1 MEAVSIRAVA
11 DAVGVTPPSIYLHFA
26 DKDELFF
33 EVCRRRF
40 ADFGLALMEA
50 LEGLDDP
57 VDELRAL
64 GRAYIRYGLD
74 NPEHYRILFGQKVA
88 MPDSADG
95 PEDLPGLQ
103 AFQLLVDTVGRGVD
117 AGVFADRDPVEM
129 AIGLWATTHGFVT
142 LAHFE
147 EEMPDLMPIMASLD
161 RVLEQ
166 ALRGVLA

>member
-1 MEAVSIRAVA
+1 MDAVSIRAVA

-40 ADFGLALMEA
+40 VDFGAALAA
-50 LEGLDDP
+50 SLEGVDDP
-57 VDELRAL
+57 LDQLRAL

-88 MPDSADG
+88 IPDSVDG

-103 AFQLLVDTVGRGVD
+103 AFQLLVDTVARGVE
-117 AGVFADRDPVEM
+117 AGVLVDRDPLEM

-147 EEMPDLMPIMASLD
+147 EEMPDLMPIRASLD
-161 RVLEQ
+161 RVLDQ